1 MSWLTN
7 LKIGTKILLVTCI
20 LIATAGI
27 IGLVALE
34 TLFRSEDLV
43 QKMEDTA
50 NRSIYGERVSAM
62 IYAVVMDSRGVY
74 MSKDTDAAGKFAPG
88 ILKNLDKLQKDMAS
102 WHDLIGP
109 EDVEVFNKAQADA
122 DQFVKVRTELA
133 RLGTA
138 DSPQHARDFGDNDAN
153 RANRKAFGDEIAQ
166 LAKVNQDRIAQIRDE
181 LDNFYTWRIRLML
194 TVVGAGVVIG
204 LVMALTVSSR
214 FIAGPIR
221 SLTATMTRLA
231 QGDFSALIG
240 FDRQRDEIGE
250 MARAVVIFKDNG
262 IANERMHQE
271 KEQAQAERERRQRHV
286 EELIHSFDSQV
297 SSVLEQLAGA
307 AAEMQATASS
317 MSAIAERTAQKA
329 NAVSMATDEASSN
342 VQTVASAGEE
352 LSASIH
358 EISRQVAQSNQIT
371 GQAVTTATNTDQRV
385 QGLVKAVERIGD
397 VVRLINDIAGQT
409 NLLALNATIEAA
421 RAGEAGK
428 GFAVVA
434 SEVKNLATQ
443 TAKATEEITG
453 QIQAIQ
459 TATRDSV
466 ASIQEI
472 TSIIS
477 QISEIAST
485 IAAAVEEQGAA
496 TQEIARNVQQA
507 ATGTQEVA
515 NNVGG
520 VTEAAGETGSAAT
533 EVLTAANVLSR
544 QASSLRDSVTHF
556 LQEIRAA

>member
-7 LKIGTKILLVTCI
+7 LKIGTKILLVTCF
-20 LIATAGI
+20 LIIVAGT
-27 IGLVALE
+27 IGLVSLE

-43 QKMEDTA
+43 QKMEDAA
-50 NRSIYGERVSAM
+50 NRSIYGERVNAM

-88 ILKNLDKLQKDMAS
+88 IAKNLEALQKNMAA

-109 EDVEVFNKAQADA
+109 EDVDVFTKAQADA
-122 DQFVKVRTELA
+122 DQFIKVRTELA
-133 RLGTA
+133 RLGTEETPA
-138 DSPQHARDFGDNDAN
+138 KAREYGDNDAN
-153 RANRKAFGDEIAQ
+153 RANRTAFGKEIAQ
-166 LAKVNQDRIAQIRDE
+166 LAKSNQDRISAIHAE
-181 LDNFYTWRIRLML
+181 LEQFYTWRIRLML
-194 TVVGAGVVIG
+194 MVVGAGIVIG
-204 LVMALTVSSR
+204 LVMALLVSSR

-221 SLTATMTRLA
+221 VLTATMTRLA
-231 QGDFSALIG
+231 QGDFAQAIG
-240 FDRQRDEIGE
+240 FDKQRDEIGE
-250 MARAVVIFKDNG
+250 MARAVVVFKDNG
-262 IANERMHQE
+262 IANERMQQE
-271 KEQAQAERERRQRHV
+271 RAVAVAERERRQQHV
-286 EELIHSFDSQV
+286 EHLIHTFDSQV
-297 SSVLEQLAGA
+297 SGVLDQLAGA
-307 AAEMQATASS
+307 ATEMQATAAS
-317 MSAIAERTAQKA
+317 MSSIAERTAEKA
-329 NAVSMATDEASSN
+329 HAVSAATDEASSN
-342 VQTVASAGEE
+342 VQTVAAAGEE

-358 EISRQVAQSNQIT
+358 EISRQVAQSNEIT
-371 GQAVTTATNTDQRV
+371 GHAVSTATNTDQQV

-397 VVRLINDIAGQT
+397 VVRLISDIAGQT

-459 TATRDSV
+459 SATSDSV

-472 TSIIS
+472 TGIIHQIS
-477 QISEIAST
+477 QIASSIAS
-485 IAAAVEEQGAA
+485 AVEQQGAA
-496 TQEIARNVQQA
+496 TQEIARNVQNA

-533 EVLTAANVLSR
+533 EVLSAANDLSR
-544 QASSLRDSVTHF
+544 QAAALRGSATEF
-556 LQEIRAA
+556 LHQIRAA

>member
-7 LKIGTKILLVTCI
+7 LKIGTKVLLVTCI
-20 LIATAGI
+20 LIFTAGI
-27 IGLVALE
+27 IGLVALQ

-43 QKMEDTA
+43 QKMEDSA
-50 NRSIYGERVSAM
+50 NRSIYGERVNAM

-74 MSKDTDAAGKFAPG
+74 MSKDTEAAGKFAPG
-88 ILKNLDKLQKDMAS
+88 ILKNLEKLQKDMAA

-109 EDVEVFNKAQADA
+109 EDVEVFQKAQADA

-138 DSPQHARDFGDNDAN
+138 DSPQKARDYGDNDAN

-166 LAKVNQDRIAQIRDE
+166 LAKINQDRITAIHDE
-181 LDNFYTWRIRLML
+181 LNRFYTLQLRLTL

-204 LVMALTVSSR
+204 LIMALAVSSR

-250 MARAVVIFKDNG
+250 MARAVVVFKENG
-262 IANERMHQE
+262 IANERMQQE

-286 EELIHSFDSQV
+286 EELIHDFDTQV

-329 NAVSMATDEASSN
+329 NAVSAATDEASSN

-459 TATRDSV
+459 IATRDSV

-472 TSIIS
+472 TTIIS
-477 QISEIAST
+477 QISEIATT

-533 EVLTAANVLSR
+533 EVLTAASILSR

>member
-7 LKIGTKILLVTCI
+7 LKIGTKVLLVTCI

-43 QKMEDTA
+43 QKMEDAA
-50 NRSIYGERVSAM
+50 NRSIYGERVNGM

-88 ILKNLDKLQKDMAS
+88 ITKNLTILQSNMAAWGKL
-102 WHDLIGP
+102 
-109 EDVEVFNKAQADA
+109 VEPADSDIFNKAQADA
-122 DQFVKVRTELA
+122 DQFLKVRTELA
-133 RLGTA
+133 RLGTQEA
-138 DSPQHARDFGDNDAN
+138 PQKAREFGDNDAN
-153 RANRKAFGDEIAQ
+153 RANRTAFGNEIAQ
-166 LAKVNQDRIAQIRDE
+166 LAKNNQDRISAIHADLE
-181 LDNFYTWRIRLML
+181 TFYNWRISLML
-194 TVVGAGVVIG
+194 IVVGAGIVIG
-204 LVMALTVSSR
+204 LVMALAVSSR

-221 SLTATMTRLA
+221 LLTNTMTRLA
-231 QGDFSALIG
+231 QGDFSQLIS

-250 MARAVVIFKDNG
+250 MARAVVVFKENG
-262 IANERMHQE
+262 QANERLQE
-271 KEQAQAERERRQRHV
+271 ERAQTMAERERRQAHV
-286 EELIHSFDSQV
+286 EELIHEFDKQV

-307 AAEMQATASS
+307 ATEMQATASS
-317 MSAIAERTAQKA
+317 MSAIAVRTAERA
-329 NAVSMATDEASSN
+329 SAVSAATDEASSN

-371 GQAVTTATNTDQRV
+371 GHAVSTATNTDHQV

-472 TSIIS
+472 TSVIH
-477 QISEIAST
+477 QISEIATT

-533 EVLTAANVLSR
+533 EVLTAASALSR
-544 QASSLRDSVTHF
+544 QAIALRSSVAQF